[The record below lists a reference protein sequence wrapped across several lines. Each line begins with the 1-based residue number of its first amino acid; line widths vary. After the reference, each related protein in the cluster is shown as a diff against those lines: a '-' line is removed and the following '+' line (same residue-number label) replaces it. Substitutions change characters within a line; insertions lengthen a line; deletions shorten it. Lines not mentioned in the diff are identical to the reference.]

1 MKFLRYFL
9 IIATLFT
16 FHKGYSQANPYRD
29 SVVQLYGVV
38 MTADSLKGIPAASV
52 IVEGRGRGTISNG
65 DGVFSIAVLK
75 GDHILFSSIGYKDKT
90 IHIPADLPGNQ
101 YCVIQLLISDTT
113 YLPATILKPR
123 PTREQFERDFVN
135 IPVQDDLYETVRKN
149 NNEAQRRALLNSLP
163 ADGRE
168 AVNYQLRQQANK
180 AYYAGQVPPMNILN
194 PAAWLDFIQAWKR
207 GDFKKKN

>member
-1 MKFLRYFL
+1 MSYENFPE
-9 IIATLFT
+9 TN
-16 FHKGYSQANPYRD
+16 S
-29 SVVQLYGVV
+29 
-38 MTADSLKGIPAASV
+38 
-52 IVEGRGRGTISNG
+52 
-65 DGVFSIAVLK
+65 
-75 GDHILFSSIGYKDKT
+75 
-90 IHIPADLPGNQ
+90 PGG
-101 YCVIQLLISDTT
+101 S
-113 YLPATILKPR
+113 P
-123 PTREQFERDFVN
+123 
-135 IPVQDDLYETVRKN
+135 VRKN